1 MRIRIGS
8 AALLFA
14 VAAAGAAPAFG
25 QFEGVADFKVT
36 MGEKG
41 RAANGTGKVYVARA
55 GYRSEWQTEL
65 NLSGQRRDGAMPQ
78 RIKMTLVGQRG
89 EPDKLYM
96 IDDDAKT
103 YSVMDL
109 KKMRD
114 EARSQSKETYTVQ
127 RLGRDSVAGLACEKA
142 AVTSSKGDVF
152 DVCVSRELGASSDW
166 ISAMSH
172 RGGTGFW
179 FGALREN
186 GLEGFP
192 VRWSTRRKGDTE
204 PSMVMEVT
212 HVERKSLPASLFQV
226 PAGYKQT
233 ESALGGLTPEQQKAL
248 NDARAQMKDALD
260 KMTPEQR
267 KAYEDAMKRY
277 GAPTPVP

>member
-1 MRIRIGS
+1 MRLRIGS
-8 AALLFA
+8 AALLLA
-14 VAAAGAAPAFG
+14 VAAASPLFG
-25 QFEGVADFKVT
+25 QFEGVADFKIT

-41 RAANGTGKVYVARA
+41 RAVNGTGKVYVARA
-55 GYRSEWQTEL
+55 GYRSEWKTEFV
-65 NLSGQRRDGAMPQ
+65 SEPRKDGAAPQ
-78 RIKMTLVGQRG
+78 PITMTMTMVGQRG

-96 IDDDAKT
+96 IDDRART

-127 RLGRDSVAGLACEKA
+127 RLGHDSVAGMACEKA
-142 AVTSSKGDVF
+142 AATSSRGEVV
-152 DVCVSRELGASSDW
+152 DVCVSKELSASSDW
-166 ISAMSH
+166 ISAMSQ
-172 RGGTGFW
+172 RGGGGSW
-179 FGALREN
+179 FAALKEN

-192 VRWSTRRKGDTE
+192 VRWTTRRKGATE

-212 HVERKSLPASLFQV
+212 RVERKTLPASLFQV

-233 ESALGGLTPEQQKAL
+233 DSVLGGLTPDQQKTL

>member
-1 MRIRIGS
+1 
-8 AALLFA
+8 LLLA
-14 VAAAGAAPAFG
+14 VAAASPLFG
-25 QFEGVADFKVT
+25 QFEGVADFKIT

-41 RAANGTGKVYVARA
+41 RAVNGTGKVYVSRA
-55 GYRSEWQTEL
+55 GYRSEWQTEFV
-65 NLSGQRRDGAMPQ
+65 SGPRKDGAAPQ
-78 RIKMTLVGQRG
+78 PITMTMTMVGQRG

-96 IDDDAKT
+96 IDDRAKT

-109 KKMRD
+109 KKLRD
-114 EARSQSKETYTVQ
+114 EARSQSKETYTVK

-142 AVTSSKGDVF
+142 AVTSSKGEVV

-172 RGGTGFW
+172 RGGIGSW
-179 FGALREN
+179 FGALGEN

-192 VRWSTRRKGDTE
+192 LRWSVRRKGATE
-204 PSMVMEVT
+204 PSMVMEVAR
-212 HVERKSLPASLFQV
+212 VERKSLPASLFQV

-233 ESALGGLTPEQQKAL
+233 DSAFGGLTPEQQKAL
-248 NDARAQMKDALD
+248 KDARVQMKDALD